1 MILYRYFARR
11 FLLTFAGMFG
21 VFFLFYA
28 MLDMIEIIRKFG
40 GLSFA
45 ETVRLTM
52 LNVPAG
58 IYRILPLVT
67 ILATIM
73 LFLNLARS
81 SELVVTRA
89 AGRSALRS
97 LISPLLVAF
106 AIGVVAVTA
115 FNPIVAATSRQY
127 EALANKYRKGTESV
141 LSITREGLWLRQGGK
156 DGPTVINAGRA
167 NADGTELFGVTF
179 IGFSP
184 DGLPRERIEAERAR
198 LTGGA
203 WLVENAKRWRF
214 VSGAN
219 PEAEAEQ
226 LARLTVPSDLTRE
239 RIRDGF
245 GAPSTIPLWELP
257 AFIDSLEKAGF
268 SSRRHQV
275 WFLSELALPL
285 LLVAMVMIGAGF
297 TMRHTRFGRTGLM
310 VLLALL
316 AGFAIYFIRNF
327 ALILGENGQIPPW
340 LAAWAPPSAAILL
353 ALGLLLHLEDG

>member
-11 FLLTFAGMFG
+11 FLMTFAGMFA

-40 GLSFA
+40 GLGFA
-45 ETVRLTM
+45 EILRLTM

-106 AIGVVAVTA
+106 AIGVVAVAA

-179 IGFSP
+179 IGFGA

-198 LTGGA
+198 LSDGA

-214 VSGAN
+214 GNGAN
-219 PEAEAEQ
+219 PEAEAER

-268 SSRRHQV
+268 SSRRHRV
-275 WFLSELALPL
+275 WFLSELAQPL

-316 AGFAIYFIRNF
+316 MGFAIYFIRNF
-327 ALILGENGQIPPW
+327 AQILGENGQIPPW

>member
-1 MILYRYFARR
+1 MILHRYFARR
-11 FLLTFAGMFG
+11 FLMTFAGMFA

-40 GLSFA
+40 GLGFA
-45 ETVRLTM
+45 EILRLTM

-97 LISPLLVAF
+97 LIAPLAVAF
-106 AIGVVAVTA
+106 AIGAVAVSA

-156 DGPTVINAGRA
+156 DGPWVINAGRA

-179 IGFSP
+179 IGFGA

-198 LTGGA
+198 LADGA

-214 VSGAN
+214 GNGAN
-219 PEAEAEQ
+219 PEAEAER

-268 SSRRHQV
+268 SSRRHRV
-275 WFLSELALPL
+275 WFLSELAQPL
-285 LLVAMVMIGAGF
+285 LLVSMVMIGAGF
-297 TMRHTRFGRTGLM
+297 TMRHTRFGHTGLM

-316 AGFAIYFIRNF
+316 TGFAIYFIRNF
-327 ALILGENGQIPPW
+327 AQILGENGQIPPW